1 MAPMLEPFLVDDLAD
16 DELRARLVQH
26 GATVDEAVTLVEHRE
41 DPMVHDAICA
51 ILDDQR

>member
-1 MAPMLEPFLVDDLAD
+1 MAPMLEPFLVADLAD

-26 GATVDEAVTLVEHRE
+26 GADENVAAVLVNCRE
-41 DPMVHDAICA
+41 DPVVHDEICA